1 MGMKVLNK
9 ISVLIFLLSSSFVF
23 AKDIEDIEIGD
34 FLTEEQLLKLKPYH
48 RSLDYYFVNF

>member
-23 AKDIEDIEIGD
+23 AKDIEIGD